1 MRENVVVLFLKFI
14 KKSLQSLSMKLKAGE
29 SLPHWD
35 VVHGGSQ
42 HGCVQCC
49 PAPHLA
55 LAAPPVASLA
65 AAENWSESLR
75 TKLEAQPPPRLHQQ
89 RSWLEVSKLQDPVWS
104 ESERWAGLGTWAE
117 GRGHYQ
123 RQSLSC

>member
-1 MRENVVVLFLKFI
+1 
-14 KKSLQSLSMKLKAGE
+14 MKLKVDE
-29 SLPHWD
+29 CLPHWD

-49 PAPHLA
+49 PVPHLV

-65 AAENWSESLR
+65 GAENWSESLR
-75 TKLEAQPPPRLHQQ
+75 TKPEARPPPRLHQQ
-89 RSWLEVSKLQDPVWS
+89 RSWLEVSKLQDPARS
-104 ESERWAGLGTWAE
+104 ESGRWAELGTWAE